1 MILIIILF
9 GIVLLAFGYTLWQFL
24 QLQRKYGQFLDGA
37 EAKKIEDLIKTYHQ
51 DVGDALH
58 KLDEMAT
65 FTAKMHTSAQFAISK
80 QALIRFNPFGDTG
93 GDQSFVLALLD
104 NHNNG
109 VIISSV
115 HARTGTRVYAKEI
128 SNGLSKYNLSDEET
142 IALQKALNSKKK
154 RDKKEQES

>member
-1 MILIIILF
+1 MNLLIILF
-9 GIVLLAFGYTLWQFL
+9 IISLIALGYTQWSLLKL
-24 QLQRKYGQFLDGA
+24 QKKYSEFLDGA
-37 EAKKIEDLIKTYHQ
+37 EAKKIEDLIKDYSR
-51 DVGDALH
+51 DVKECLS
-58 KLDEMAT
+58 KLDQLAE
-65 FTAKMHTSAQFAISK
+65 FTARMHKQAQFSISK

-128 SNGLSKYNLSDEET
+128 AQGLSKYNLSDEET
-142 IALQKALNSKKK
+142 VVLQKALNSKKK
-154 RDKKEQES
+154 QEA

>member
-1 MILIIILF
+1 MIVLIILF
-9 GIVLLAFGYTLWQFL
+9 LLSLVALGDTQWRLL
-24 QLQRKYGQFLDGA
+24 QLQKQYGQFLVGA
-37 EAKKIEDLIKTYHQ
+37 DAKHVEKLIKSYAG
-51 DVGDALH
+51 DVKDALVQ
-58 KLDEMAT
+58 LDELAG
-65 FTAKMHTSAQFAISK
+65 FTAKMHTQSQFAISK

-128 SNGLSKYNLSDEET
+128 TKGLSKYNLSDEET
-142 IALQKALNSKKK
+142 VALQKALNSKKK
-154 RDKKEQES
+154 QEA

>member
-1 MILIIILF
+1 MVVLIILF
-9 GIVLLAFGYTLWQFL
+9 CLLIIALAYSQWRFL
-24 QLQRKYGQFLDGA
+24 QLQKKYGQFLHGA
-37 EAKKIEDLIKTYHQ
+37 DAKKIEDMIKKYSK
-51 DVGDALH
+51 DVDDSLQ
-58 KLDEMAT
+58 KLDEMAQ
-65 FTAKMHTSAQFAISK
+65 FSANMHKQIQFAVSK

-128 SNGLSKYNLSDEET
+128 SKGLSKYNLSDEET

-154 RDKKEQES
+154 QESE

>member
-1 MILIIILF
+1 MNLLIILF
-9 GIVLLAFGYTLWQFL
+9 IISLIALGYTQWSLLKL
-24 QLQRKYGQFLDGA
+24 QKKYSEFLDGA
-37 EAKKIEDLIKTYHQ
+37 EAKKIGDLIKDYSR
-51 DVGDALH
+51 DVKECLS
-58 KLDEMAT
+58 KLDQLAE
-65 FTAKMHTSAQFAISK
+65 FTARMHKQAQFSISK

-128 SNGLSKYNLSDEET
+128 AQGLSKYNLSDEET
-142 IALQKALNSKKK
+142 VVLQKALNSKKK
-154 RDKKEQES
+154 QEA

>member
-1 MILIIILF
+1 MIVLIILF
-9 GIVLLAFGYTLWQFL
+9 LISLAGLGYTQWRLMQM
-24 QLQRKYGQFLDGA
+24 QKQYGQFLVGA
-37 EAKKIEDLIKTYHQ
+37 DAKQVEQMIKDYSG
-51 DVGDALH
+51 DVKNALQQIDELAGFSA
-58 KLDEMAT
+58 KL
-65 FTAKMHTSAQFAISK
+65 HTQSQFAISK

-128 SNGLSKYNLSDEET
+128 ANGLSKYNLSDEET
-142 IALQKALNSKKK
+142 VALQKALNSKK
-154 RDKKEQES
+154 RQEA